1 MPPDTAMFG
10 YTKDEDTVIQLHGTG
25 PWGLKLIDS
34 ADGSSKK

>member
-25 PWGLKLIDS
+25 PWGLKRIESAADS
-34 ADGSSKK
+34 RK